1 MKILIADD
9 DKVSL
14 RLLQET
20 VTRSGYDPVPCT
32 TGAEAWRIL
41 QQKDAP
47 QLAILDW
54 EMPGM
59 DGPDVCRGIR
69 GRGGEPYVYILLLT
83 TRQDKQDLVEGMDAG
98 ADDYLTKPFDRH
110 ELEVRLRAGRRVL
123 ELQNEL
129 ILAREALREQA
140 NRDPLTGMLNRRAIV
155 DVLAAEV
162 RRARRER
169 RGVGIALAD
178 LDHFKRINDTH
189 GHGAGDDVL
198 REATR
203 RMRASVRTY
212 DEIGRYG
219 GEEFLIVAPGCTSHS
234 IALLAERIRTAVANG
249 PVLVDGRE
257 ISMTCSL
264 GVAANEG
271 QTHDDPDALIR
282 TADAALYRAKDAGRN
297 NVGKPVPPGDREHA
311 ST

>member
-20 VTRSGYDPVPCT
+20 LARSGYNPVPCT

-47 QLAILDW
+47 QLVILDW

-69 GRGGEPYVYILLLT
+69 RRGSEPYVYILLLT
-83 TRQDKQDLVEGMDAG
+83 TRQDKQDIVEGMDAG
-98 ADDYLTKPFDRH
+98 ADDYLIKPFDRQ
-110 ELEVRLRAGRRVL
+110 ELEVRLRAGRRIL

-140 NRDPLTGMLNRRAIV
+140 NRDPLTGLLNRRAIV

-162 RRARRER
+162 RRAKRER
-169 RGVGIALAD
+169 RAVGIALAD

-189 GHGAGDDVL
+189 GHAAGDEVL

-203 RMRASVRTY
+203 RMRASVRVY

-219 GEEFLIVAPGCTSHS
+219 GEEFLIVAPGCNGNT
-234 IALLAERIRTAVANG
+234 IALLAERIRTVVAG
-249 PVLVDGRE
+249 TPVLVDSIE
-257 ISMTCSL
+257 IPMTCSL
-264 GVAANEG
+264 GIAANEG
-271 QTHDDPDALIR
+271 DRHDDPDGLIR
-282 TADAALYRAKDAGRN
+282 TADAALYRAKDAGRD
-297 NVGKPVPPGDREHA
+297 NVGKPAPPGNREHA